1 MSEIIKIDGCE
12 VTIDLSGKF
21 SVYVSMP
28 YDNDIW
34 SAFSFSGAT
43 MCLHSNEKYI
53 IFAIESWNYIDSYS
67 HRMIWLGKLIQTNID
82 IDNNLVYKTKY
93 GGLLAKGRMF
103 DDNFV
108 SYIHDTTRSIQD
120 TIHGRISDIW
130 RL

>member
-28 YDNDIW
+28 YDDDIF

-43 MCLHSNEKYI
+43 MCLHSNKKYI
-53 IFAIESWNYIDSYS
+53 IFAIESWNQINSYA
-67 HRMIWLGKLIQTNID
+67 HRMIWLGKLIRTNID
-82 IDNNLVYKTKY
+82 IDNSLVYITKY
-93 GGLLAKGRMF
+93 DGLLAKGRPYTCGI
-103 DDNFV
+103 V
-108 SYIHDTTRSIQD
+108 SYIYDTARIQD